1 MIDPTEDADP
11 TPARPNGRRSA
22 IEDRVRKL
30 EAAVVELKESA
41 PTEDAVA
48 DRVIARLG
56 SIAGAGRILPAM
68 NGTHID
74 DAEVVAER
82 VPLAEVA
89 DPPRHAPPSGAVLQP
104 PVVPLDPARRAWFL
118 FQLLAEFRLMARMYF
133 DPRYRVSRT
142 AQFAVPAVVGL
153 FALNYFFFSV
163 WFSIA
168 ILSPI
173 CERVVIVLL
182 GVFLYK
188 VLTRELTR
196 YREVME
202 YMATHAGR

>member
-1 MIDPTEDADP
+1 M
-11 TPARPNGRRSA
+11 
-22 IEDRVRKL
+22 
-30 EAAVVELKESA
+30 
-41 PTEDAVA
+41 
-48 DRVIARLG
+48 
-56 SIAGAGRILPAM
+56 
-68 NGTHID
+68 
-74 DAEVVAER
+74 
-82 VPLAEVA
+82 
-89 DPPRHAPPSGAVLQP
+89 
-104 PVVPLDPARRAWFL
+104 
-118 FQLLAEFRLMARMYF
+118 
-133 DPRYRVSRT
+133 
-142 AQFAVPAVVGL
+142 
-153 FALNYFFFSV
+153 